1 MQAFQRRETSGE
13 RSEPRG
19 EWGEGEKVQMHAA
32 YQASEPKMSK
42 KQTTE
47 PSSMATETS
56 NNSTENLKPEVTQR
70 QKLSII
76 AEYIVAPINNST
88 KKQLSFSG

>member
-1 MQAFQRRETSGE
+1 MATDPMKWKQILETTDAITPVEAQPKITSPDDE
-13 RSEPRG
+13 
-19 EWGEGEKVQMHAA
+19 VQMHAA
-32 YQASEPKMSK
+32 YQASKPTMLK

-56 NNSTENLKPEVTQR
+56 NNNTENLKPEVTQR

-76 AEYIVAPINNST
+76 SLYC
-88 KKQLSFSG
+88 